1 MKKILVIEDTQNV
14 RENICEILES
24 ENYEV
29 FAAENGE
36 SGVEMSKNVQ
46 PDLVLCDIMMPG
58 IDGYQVLAEMRKEV
72 ITSTVPF
79 IFLTAKNTRENQ
91 RLGMELGA
99 DDYITKPFTI
109 EDLLNSVSTRL
120 KRAEEFKEESEK
132 KLNELT
138 RNLGAP
144 ITQVIAEPLRAILGF
159 SKMLMT
165 EYNNMEKFEMAE
177 FNSLIYKAGMKLN
190 TVVKKSFMFYQLQS
204 LAYDQEGMKKLQEET
219 TSDIKTLT
227 ENTVKEMALEFKRQD
242 DFIINIENSN
252 LQIPA
257 KYYLEILH
265 ELVENAIIF
274 SPKQSIIRVIGGV
287 EDGQFALIIRDEGM
301 GMTTDQI
308 GRIGAFQKFNE
319 DLNENSGVGLG
330 LVNTKNIVN
339 LFNGNFVVKSTLGLE
354 TTVRITLPVVQ

>member
-58 IDGYQVLAEMRKEV
+58 LDGYGVLTQMRKELV
-72 ITSTVPF
+72 TSTVPF

-99 DDYITKPFTI
+99 DDYITKPFTV

-132 KLNELT
+132 KLTELT
-138 RNLGAP
+138 KNLGAP

-165 EYNNMEKFEMAE
+165 EYNSMEKFEMAE

-204 LAYDQEGMKKLQEET
+204 LAYDQDSMNKLLEEKT
-219 TSDIKTLT
+219 TDVKTLT
-227 ENTVKEMALEFKRQD
+227 ENIVKEMALNHKRQD
-242 DFIINIENSN
+242 DILISIENAKLS
-252 LQIPA
+252 IPS
-257 KYYLEILH
+257 KYYLEILK
-265 ELVENAIIF
+265 EIVENAIIF
-274 SPKQSIIRVIGGV
+274 SPKRSVIRIIGGI
-287 EDGQFALIIRDEGM
+287 EDGQFALMVRDEGM
-301 GMTTDQI
+301 GMTSDQI
-308 GRIGAFQKFNE
+308 SRIGAFQKFNQ

-330 LVNTKNIVN
+330 LVNTKGILN
-339 LFNGNFVVKSTLGLE
+339 LFNGNLVIKSTLGIE
-354 TTVRITLPVVQ
+354 TTVRITLPLA

>member
-24 ENYEV
+24 EDYEV
-29 FAAENGE
+29 FASENGK
-36 SGVEMSKNVQ
+36 SGVEMSKNIQ

-58 IDGYQVLAEMRKEV
+58 MDGYEVLTEMRKDV

-99 DDYITKPFTI
+99 DDYITKPFTV
-109 EDLLNSVSTRL
+109 EDLLNSVATRL

-138 RNLGAP
+138 QNLGAP
-144 ITQVIAEPLRAILGF
+144 ITQVISEPLRAILGF

-165 EYNNMEKFEMAE
+165 EYNSMEKFEMAE

-204 LAYDQEGMKKLQEET
+204 LAYDNESLMKLKEEK

-227 ENTVKEMALEFKRQD
+227 ENIANEIAINNKRQD
-242 DFIINIENSN
+242 DFMINIENAN
-252 LQIPA
+252 LKIPS

-265 ELVENAIIF
+265 EIIENAIIF
-274 SPKQSIIRVIGGV
+274 SPKRSVIHIIGGV
-287 EDGQFALIIRDEGM
+287 EDGQYALTIRDEGM
-301 GMTTDQI
+301 GMTKDQI
-308 GRIGAFQKFNE
+308 SHIGAFQKFNK

-330 LVNTKNIVN
+330 LINTKSILN
-339 LFNGNFVVKSTLGLE
+339 LFNGNMVIKSILGIE
-354 TTVRITLPVVQ
+354 TTVRITFPLA

>member
-29 FAAENGE
+29 FAAENGQ
-36 SGVEMSKNVQ
+36 SGLEMSVNVQ

-58 IDGYQVLAEMRKEV
+58 MDGYEVLAAMRKEV

-99 DDYITKPFTI
+99 DDYITKPFTV

-120 KRAEEFKEESEK
+120 KRAEEFKVESEK
-132 KLNELT
+132 KLNDLT
-138 RNLGAP
+138 KNLGAP

-177 FNSLIYKAGMKLN
+177 FNSLVYQAGMKLN
-190 TVVKKSFMFYQLQS
+190 TIVKKSFMFYNLQS
-204 LAYDQEGMKKLQEET
+204 LAYDLESLNKLKDEKT
-219 TSDIKTLT
+219 TDVKAFT
-227 ENTVKEMALEFKRQD
+227 EN
-242 DFIINIENSN
+242 IINEISLFHKRKEDIVVNLENAN
-252 LQIPA
+252 LKIPS
-257 KYYLEILH
+257 KYYMAIINEI
-265 ELVENAIIF
+265 VENAIIF
-274 SPKQSIIRVIGGV
+274 STKRSAIRVVGGL
-287 EDGQFALIIRDEGM
+287 EDNQYTITVRDEGM
-301 GMTTDQI
+301 GMTSSQI
-308 GRIGAFQKFNE
+308 NQIGAFQKFNQ
-319 DLNENSGVGLG
+319 DLGENSGVGLG
-330 LVNTKNIVN
+330 LINSKNILK
-339 LFNGNFVVKSTLGLE
+339 LFNGNLIIKSRLGIE
-354 TTVRITLPVVQ
+354 TIVRITLPLA